1 MEPKRHISA
10 EPFAVWKRKHH
21 NAQFLPSEAL
31 QATNSPMYSRTN
43 DDATVALLLW
53 QPKKDRKKQVRN
65 PWNGIPS
72 VLT

>member
-1 MEPKRHISA
+1 MEPKRPISA
-10 EPFAVWKRKHH
+10 ETFAVWKRKHH

-53 QPKKDRKKQVRN
+53 QPKKDRN
-65 PWNGIPS
+65 
-72 VLT
+72 